1 MTTVKLPNY
10 KGLITW
16 DVPYTKTFEQFQ
28 KDFEKVWVFTEMEE
42 KVRLKELKKAFAIAT
57 NKEPEAKKPTEK

>member
-1 MTTVKLPNY
+1 MAEKRGKY
-10 KGLITW
+10 KGITFEANY
-16 DVPYTKTFEQFQ
+16 PRTFEQFVKEFQ
-28 KDFEKVWVFTEMEE
+28 DVWVFAEMEE